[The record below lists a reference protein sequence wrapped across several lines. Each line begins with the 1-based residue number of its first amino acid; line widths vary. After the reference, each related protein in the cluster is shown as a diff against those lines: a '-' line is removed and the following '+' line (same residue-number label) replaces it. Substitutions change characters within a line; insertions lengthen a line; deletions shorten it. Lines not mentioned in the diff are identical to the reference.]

1 MKSTRSP
8 LAKPLPRLLLAVVLL
23 VLCFLMNR
31 FFKIERASWNLL
43 QYVFSFL
50 LVLLSLTVIFKSISE
65 LLTANKSGKTRP
77 AADPAQPI
85 KVWTRDELFAYL
97 EQEDMVD
104 LDIDHGDGLRVSTA
118 SDYRFDRTASEWK
131 YFDKGYYINDQEYSD
146 FSQFKEQ
153 FAAIHPEEP
162 IRILRASLDDN
173 DVKLP

>member
-1 MKSTRSP
+1 MKNVRNP
-8 LAKPLPRLLLAVVLL
+8 LAKSLPRILLSVVLL

-31 FFKIERASWNLL
+31 YFKIERTPWNLL

-50 LVLLSLTVIFKSISE
+50 LVIISLTMIFISVSE
-65 LLTANKSGKTRP
+65 LLNAKKSERAHPTADL
-77 AADPAQPI
+77 AHPI
-85 KVWTRDELFAYL
+85 KVWTREELFAYL
-97 EQEDMVD
+97 EQDDMVD
-104 LDIDHGDGLRVSTA
+104 LDIDHENGLRVSTA
-118 SDYRFDRTASEWK
+118 SDYRFNKITNEAQ
-131 YFDKGYYINDQEYSD
+131 YFDKAYYINDQEYSE